1 MAKRQYTEEEK
12 AEYQA
17 KREAAMQEMYNKI
30 EEGVQNVFT
39 SENYKKY
46 LDTVSKFRRYSPN
59 NTILIMLQ
67 NPEASLVAGYRKWEQ
82 LGRNVKKGEKAIY
95 ILSPNIKNKYEY
107 KETVERDEYG
117 RIVYNADGTERK
129 TKVKVSTE
137 QKYISGFSRV
147 AVFDVSQTEGEPL
160 ADIVQILPETVTQE
174 YADAVSAALDSLTK
188 VKHETE
194 KLGVG
199 HNGYCQYE
207 KNRIVLAEGLNSDMQ
222 IRTHV
227 HEVAH
232 YLLHGKDGNQKER
245 TREQRELQAE
255 SVAYIISNRLGIDT
269 SDYTFGYIAAWNGH
283 DTSELKTILK
293 DTQKATELI
302 FNHVEAAL
310 KELNVRKRAEIE
322 ERAEKAHISWKEQGF
337 GIDKLDRIAL
347 VESLEQSDCIT
358 YRGENFLVGEITPA
372 PALISPKNNAL
383 VDDITYELWYSSGE
397 KDGAINVFATNLV
410 EEGFDIVYRE
420 KERQANVNDV
430 HEPTDEEIRL
440 SSREVIDVHNGEF
453 LWVYFNPDGNDG
465 KGQFVEMHVDE
476 NDLKEA
482 FKARMTVEKAYI
494 EDISLEAF
502 VQTLYQNAHTE
513 LIDNDGSEGYE
524 EYKAMMLSDDHDFSF
539 ESTID
544 NAVKNKVVKD
554 FMTENSDLLQQL
566 ERNAAKDGM
575 KPVSVNM
582 AVTMWENG
590 FRVLDADYNQIPSYD
605 YTNGDNDYS
614 WAENAKDYSF
624 YVSHNDHY
632 EQQMYDEI
640 AECAEQIADCEDFAL
655 YDCYDE
661 YDWNDYEDD
670 RSIKENVEEKI
681 RIGGEQTLFKYF
693 YDVHKECFGY
703 EAEIANAAEQGM
715 QALKELHAEY
725 SRRKEISE
733 QNKHEADEVLDTIG
747 VKVGR
752 K

>member
-12 AEYQA
+12 AEFQA

-30 EEGVQNVFT
+30 EDGVQNVFT

-59 NTILIMLQ
+59 NTILITLQ
-67 NPEASLVAGYRKWEQ
+67 NPEASLVAGYRKWES

-117 RIVYNADGTERK
+117 NVVYNADGTEKK
-129 TKVKVSTE
+129 TKVKVSTDE
-137 QKYISGFSRV
+137 KYISGFSRV

-199 HNGYCQYE
+199 HNGYCQHE
-207 KNRIVLAEGLNSDMQ
+207 KNRIVLAEGLNPDMQ

-310 KELNVRKRAEIE
+310 KELNVRKRAETQEQDSAFENSLDEAKEFVQKDIQSRE
-322 ERAEKAHISWKEQGF
+322 DTIKAEQDKAADEQKE
-337 GIDKLDRIAL
+337 
-347 VESLEQSDCIT
+347 T
-358 YRGENFLVGEITPA
+358 YLGNENDA
-372 PALISPKNNAL
+372 
-383 VDDITYELWYSSGE
+383 
-397 KDGAINVFATNLV
+397 
-410 EEGFDIVYRE
+410 
-420 KERQANVNDV
+420 
-430 HEPTDEEIRL
+430 HEPTEEEIRL

-453 LWVYFNPDGNDG
+453 LWVYYNPDGNDG

-502 VQTLYQNAHTE
+502 VQALYQNAHTE

-524 EYKAMMLSDDHDFSF
+524 EYKAMMLSDDHDFSI

-544 NAVKNKVVKD
+544 NTVGNKAVKD
-554 FMTENSDLLQQL
+554 FMTENSELLQQL

-582 AVTMWENG
+582 AVAMWENG

-661 YDWNDYEDD
+661 YDWDDYEDNL
-670 RSIKENVEEKI
+670 SIKDNVEEKI
-681 RIGGEQTLFKYF
+681 RNGGEQTLFKYF

-747 VKVGR
+747 VKAGR